1 MNTYK
6 ILSVVL
12 FFAAT
17 VFFTVSRA
25 APSAQLINDDNF
37 PNLSMGLPVI
47 RAALSFNRNGE
58 NVANDNANL
67 RGGPLISAIDVLT
80 GRKKRQAADN
90 DEGGPILGLIGS
102 LFPRGAL
109 CLLAL
114 HLAMSKVH
122 LFAKI

>member
-1 MNTYK
+1 MPIQGSSFINQVAPSGQTSELLTEINFTPFQ

-17 VFFTVSRA
+17 VLFTVSRA
-25 APSAQLINDDNF
+25 APSPDPQLINDDNF
-37 PNLSMGLPVI
+37 PNLSMGLPVT

-80 GRKKRQAADN
+80 
-90 DEGGPILGLIGS
+90 
-102 LFPRGAL
+102 
-109 CLLAL
+109 
-114 HLAMSKVH
+114 
-122 LFAKI
+122 

>member
-1 MNTYK
+1 MGKNSRPGRSDRASYLINMNSYK

-17 VFFTVSRA
+17 VLFTVSRA
-25 APSAQLINDDNF
+25 APSPDPQLINDDNF

-80 GRKKRQAADN
+80 
-90 DEGGPILGLIGS
+90 
-102 LFPRGAL
+102 
-109 CLLAL
+109 
-114 HLAMSKVH
+114 
-122 LFAKI
+122 

>member
-1 MNTYK
+1 MPIQGSYIINQVAPSGQTSEFLTETNFTPFQ

-17 VFFTVSRA
+17 VLFTVSRA

-80 GRKKRQAADN
+80 
-90 DEGGPILGLIGS
+90 
-102 LFPRGAL
+102 
-109 CLLAL
+109 
-114 HLAMSKVH
+114 
-122 LFAKI
+122 